1 MDFCMGLTGHK
12 ILTNPEAL
20 MIFQEGIFFFFF
32 FVESFHKHNFTP
44 LTLLF
49 QGCLVLLR
57 PRFDLI
63 FNSVA
68 NLFLMPDLIHFACSR
83 TPLVS

>member
-1 MDFCMGLTGHK
+1 MDCCMGLTGHK
-12 ILTNPEAL
+12 IPTNPEAL
-20 MIFQEGIFFFFF
+20 MIFQEGTFL
-32 FVESFHKHNFTP
+32 VESFQKHNFTP

-49 QGCLVLLR
+49 QGFLVLLR
-57 PRFDLI
+57 HRFDLI

-68 NLFLMPDLIHFACSR
+68 NLFLMPDLIYFTCSR